1 MALDAGV
8 VSLDVVHVCG
18 IQDVGARG
26 IRGMLAARTVA
37 AFADDIPLGNLFC
50 VDVVVDRVAA
60 VAGGDGGALKII
72 RGVERGPPARTVGYE
87 VGTPEVVGDVP
98 LGGLWVIVVA
108 DFGEVTLLPE
118 TAVNQSDVVFG
129 ELGDFVGGE
138 VRDDRVGMFARVA
151 DYVGHG
157 GLFPVGINLGVTF
170 FTFWGANV
178 VGGGCDLLL
187 LNDFLGRRLAKIA
200 NEQDQ
205 LPTGIVGLVVGIA
218 PCRHAGEANAV
229 ADDVVELTVGKSLG
243 LRGTK
248 IRNFRIEV
256 AAHLGLAAAVAA
268 VANGASVGEILVGLF
283 QNIGRGLP
291 GVGCVASTAG

>member
-37 AFADDIPLGNLFC
+37 AFAADIPLGNLFC

-60 VAGGDGGALKII
+60 VAGGAGGALKII
-72 RGVERGPPARTVGYE
+72 RGVERGPPVRTVGYE
-87 VGTPEVVGDVP
+87 VGTPDVIGDVP
-98 LGGLWVIVVA
+98 LGGLWVIVVS

-151 DYVGHG
+151 DYVGHR
-157 GLFPVGINLGVTF
+157 GLFPVTINLGVTL
-170 FTFWGANV
+170 FTFLGANV
-178 VGGGCDLLL
+178 VGGGCGLPLLH
-187 LNDFLGRRLAKIA
+187 DFLGRRLAEIA
-200 NEQDQ
+200 NEEEQRS
-205 LPTGIVGLVVGIA
+205 TGIVGRLVWV
-218 PCRHAGEANAV
+218 
-229 ADDVVELTVGKSLG
+229 
-243 LRGTK
+243 
-248 IRNFRIEV
+248 
-256 AAHLGLAAAVAA
+256 
-268 VANGASVGEILVGLF
+268 
-283 QNIGRGLP
+283 
-291 GVGCVASTAG
+291 